1 MTKLVRVFTIAL
13 LGGLLAISAAA
24 QSTSTAKSKSAATSK
39 TTATTSGGVKPA
51 LMDINTAS
59 VADLATLPGIGKVYS
74 QKIYDGRP
82 YTKKDQLVSRK
93 IIPQATY
100 DTIKDQI
107 IAKKP
112 PAQK

>member
-1 MTKLVRVFTIAL
+1 MTKLVRVFSATL
-13 LGGLLAISAAA
+13 LGCLFALSALAQPKTTAKSTATSTAA
-24 QSTSTAKSKSAATSK
+24 STSTK
-39 TTATTSGGVKPA
+39 KPA

-82 YTKKDQLVSRK
+82 YDKKDQLVSRK
-93 IIPQATY
+93 VVPQATY
-100 DTIKDQI
+100 DKIKDLI